1 MKALDDSPEKLQA
14 AKNLVIMHNKC
25 SNWNSIT
32 KRAAEIAQAY
42 IDEHENNA

>member
-14 AKNLVIMHNKC
+14 AKNLVTIHNNC
-25 SNWNSIT
+25 SNWNMTT

-42 IDEHENNA
+42 IDEHEK